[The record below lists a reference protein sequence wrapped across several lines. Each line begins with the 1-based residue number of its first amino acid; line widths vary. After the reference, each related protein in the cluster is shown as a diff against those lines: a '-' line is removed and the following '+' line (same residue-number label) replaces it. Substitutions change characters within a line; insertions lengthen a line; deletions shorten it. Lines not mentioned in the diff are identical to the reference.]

1 MINTIII
8 YIIFNFIVLLI
19 CGKISYKLNLVDLPN
34 KRKIHS
40 TITAYTGGISI
51 SIILLFA
58 VILFDNFNPSLSLIL
73 SIGFLISIVGLIDDK
88 YTLNIGGKLSLQII
102 PIFYLIVIQNFYL
115 NHLGDYY
122 YFKLELG
129 TFALPFTLNQIGDY
143 GFFNIDLGA
152 FTIPFTFLS
161 VLFLINS
168 FNYFDGID
176 GMLGCTSISVL
187 AILYFLASE
196 NNNHILVTEQNI
208 KLFIIVIIIPIA
220 VFLFFN
226 FSFLNLPKLFLGDGG
241 SLLLGFIISFILI
254 YFANKNFI
262 HPILLAWSVVI
273 FVYEFL
279 SINIIRLKNNQ
290 GLFKAGK
297 DHLHHI
303 LIRKTKSVFL
313 TNFIMTTVNI
323 SLFSVGY
330 YSLLLIN
337 ELASLIMFIVFFIFF
352 LIIRDIFSKK

>member
-1 MINTIII
+1 MISTTIM
-8 YIIFNFIVLLI
+8 YILLNFIVLFV

-40 TITAYTGGISI
+40 RMTAYTGGISI
-51 SIILLFA
+51 SVILLFA
-58 VILFDNFNPSLSLIL
+58 IILFDNFYPRLSLIL
-73 SIGFLISIVGLIDDK
+73 SIGFLITIVGLIDDK

-102 PIFYLIVIQNFYL
+102 PIFYLIIFEN
-115 NHLGDYY
+115 
-122 YFKLELG
+122 
-129 TFALPFTLNQIGDY
+129 FTLNQIGNY
-143 GFFNIDLGA
+143 GLFKLDLGT
-152 FTIPFTFLS
+152 FTVPFTFLS
-161 VLFLINS
+161 VLFLINA

-176 GMLGCTSISVL
+176 GMLSSTSISVL
-187 AILYFLASE
+187 SILYFLATE
-196 NNNHILVTEQNI
+196 NSSHILVTEQNI
-208 KLFIIVIIIPIA
+208 KFFIVIILIPIII
-220 VFLFFN
+220 FLFFN

-254 YFANKNFI
+254 YFANKNFV

-303 LIRKTKSVFL
+303 LLKKTKSVFL
-313 TNFIMTTVNI
+313 TNIIISSANI
-323 SLFSVGY
+323 ILFSIGY
-330 YSLLLIN
+330 SSFLFIN
-337 ELASLIMFIVFFIFF
+337 ELASFSLFIILFIIF
-352 LIIRDIFSKK
+352 LIIRNLYSIKIIKV